1 MPYREL
7 DHTADIL
14 LEITGASIHE
24 LFCEAARAL
33 MNTLYPPRVASSS
46 CVQASHT
53 VCLPI
58 EVHIDNEGQNDS
70 HVCELFGSYE
80 SYELLVQAFLSEILF
95 LTETEYLVFSSF
107 DIMVEKECVCGT
119 GYGVLFDEKVHGG
132 GIGVKGISY
141 SDLAIRKNK
150 NEYILTI
157 IYDI

>member
-24 LFCEAARAL
+24 LFCEAAQAL
-33 MNTLYPPRVASSS
+33 MDTLYPHTVPSSS
-46 CVQASHT
+46 HAFAASF
-53 VCLPI
+53 PI
-58 EVHIDNEGQNDS
+58 EVRIDSESQNDTDTDE
-70 HVCELFGSYE
+70 VNESYE
-80 SYELLVQAFLSEILF
+80 RYELLVQAFLSEILF
-95 LTETEYLVFSSF
+95 LTETEYIVFSSF
-107 DIMVEKECVCGT
+107 DIVVEKETVYGT
-119 GYGVLFDEKVHGG
+119 VHGIPFDAELHGG

-141 SDLAIRKNK
+141 SELAIQRRK

>member
-33 MNTLYPPRVASSS
+33 MDTLYPPRVSSS
-46 CVQASHT
+46 CVQVSHI
-53 VCLPI
+53 VSLPI
-58 EVHIDNEGQNDS
+58 EVHIESEESNNS
-70 HVCELFGSYE
+70 HVCKLHGTYEL
-80 SYELLVQAFLSEILF
+80 YELLVQAFLSEILF
-95 LTETEYLVFSSF
+95 LTEAEYLVFSSF
-107 DIMVEKECVCGT
+107 DIMVEKGRVSGM
-119 GYGVLFDEKVHGG
+119 GYGVLFEEKIHGG

-141 SDLAIRKNK
+141 SDLAIRKK
-150 NEYILTI
+150 NDEYILTI

>member
-33 MNTLYPPRVASSS
+33 MNTLYPPRAPSSS
-46 CVQASHT
+46 CAPHT
-53 VCLPI
+53 VRLPI
-58 EVHIDNEGQNDS
+58 EIHIDREEQSDS
-70 HVCELFGSYE
+70 DLGESHRSYE

-107 DIMVEKECVCGT
+107 DITIERDHVSGM
-119 GYGVLFDEKVHGG
+119 GYGVLFDEDVHGG
-132 GIGVKGISY
+132 GIGVKGISH
-141 SDLAIRKNK
+141 SDLFIRKK
-150 NEYILTI
+150 NGEYILTI

>member
-1 MPYREL
+1 MAYREL

-33 MNTLYPPRVASSS
+33 MNTLYPPRASSS
-46 CVQASHT
+46 SQASHV

-58 EVHIDNEGQNDS
+58 EVHIESEGQNDS
-70 HVCELFGSYE
+70 HLSEGEKQYE

-95 LTETEYLVFSSF
+95 LTETEYIVFSSF
-107 DIMVEKECVCGT
+107 DIKVEKGYVSGV
-119 GYGVLFDEKVHGG
+119 GYGVLFEEKIHGG

-141 SDLAIRKNK
+141 SDLAIRKK
-150 NEYILTI
+150 NDEYTLTI